1 MLERQAASASNR
13 LQYLL
18 DSDWIIGALRGVPSA
33 TEAIDRLRDSGIGV
47 SINVLGELYDGAVLA
62 PESAERLAG
71 IRRYIAN
78 LPLVDL
84 SDEVMEVF
92 ARNRAGLRVSGQR
105 WPNLDLL
112 IAATALV
119 HDLVLMT
126 RNVRHFERILDLK
139 IYRT

>member
-1 MLERQAASASNR
+1 MYRQRRRRST
-13 LQYLL
+13 
-18 DSDWIIGALRGVPSA
+18 GFG
-33 TEAIDRLRDSGIGV
+33 SGIGV

-62 PESAERLAG
+62 PESADRLAG

-78 LPLVDL
+78 FPVVDL
-84 SDEVMEVF
+84 SEEVMEVF
-92 ARNRAGLRVSGQR
+92 ARNRAGLLVSGQQL
-105 WPNLDLL
+105 PDLDLL

-126 RNVRHFERILDLK
+126 RNVRHFERIPDLK